1 VVSAVADG
9 SDNYNAASAEQIF
22 AINKANQVLS
32 FTQIDAKTYG
42 DQAFDLVASSS
53 AGIPVLFEAVSGP
66 ITISGSTVAINGAGT
81 AVIKAVALGNENYNP
96 ASKEQSFVINK
107 AAQTISFAALT
118 PINKSESIQLNA
130 TSTSGL
136 PVSYQVVSGPGILSG
151 SVLSFNGEGE
161 VSVIASQAG
170 NDNYLAAEDLNR
182 TVLVFGDDEKH
193 DGIKLKVYPNPT
205 AGLLKVKLENRKDKD
220 YTFTI
225 FNSNGLV
232 IQSTVLARSH
242 KMFEVDFNLENAES
256 GFYYLHV
263 FDGTTKI
270 VRTIIKQ

>member
-1 VVSAVADG
+1 
-9 SDNYNAASAEQIF
+9 
-22 AINKANQVLS
+22 
-32 FTQIDAKTYG
+32 
-42 DQAFDLVASSS
+42 
-53 AGIPVLFEAVSGP
+53 
-66 ITISGSTVAINGAGT
+66 
-81 AVIKAVALGNENYNP
+81 
-96 ASKEQSFVINK
+96 
-107 AAQTISFAALT
+107 
-118 PINKSESIQLNA
+118 
-130 TSTSGL
+130 
-136 PVSYQVVSGPGILSG
+136 VVSGPGILSG